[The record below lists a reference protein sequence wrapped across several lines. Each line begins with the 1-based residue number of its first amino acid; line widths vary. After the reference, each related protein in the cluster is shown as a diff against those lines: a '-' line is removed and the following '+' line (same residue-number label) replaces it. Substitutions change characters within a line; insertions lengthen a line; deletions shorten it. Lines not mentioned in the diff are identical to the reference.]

1 MFDLDAFCT
10 SLTAPKYGGFPP
22 LLATQIR
29 AWAASGKREDR
40 AKISKPHQGWMH
52 LDPSSQELISTADD
66 IVVRRILAVFLSLE
80 MEHSIT
86 EWMHKRNGMGKDSGL
101 FASLAADWEAMGM
114 GRDEILAAIDRRFDI
129 NLLVDDT
136 EPTCIGT
143 WLLTVP
149 DADLPKAGASW
160 QTALLFARHAPK
172 RALAVVRKAFQ
183 DQKDDEWRAR
193 LAAELIGID
202 PKRWLDESLALLKQL
217 NVASAKLWLLQ
228 AAVPHRSDLQAQAEE
243 AAIAAA
249 ADTDHVWCVG
259 AQNQGSVFASAWM
272 AQTTGKKADALLS
285 KAWSHPCPLT
295 AEADGRRA
303 DAVAA
308 SLVGEKPSILGSLRV
323 AAQSTPRTAA
333 VAIAGLATL
342 GAPAK
347 EVADLIL
354 AMERRCAAW
363 LEDQQAEALSERVSS
378 WRTVSANET
387 KGARRRYMSAAL
399 ATAIGKAGAAQ
410 VHLVADAIRWMGHED
425 SPVRRAAS
433 RLLANDPKGLPER
446 LKPALTA
453 KSADARLAAVGS
465 LVLAATPECMAAL
478 GAALSDERSD
488 DVRDAIMAALA
499 PIWSKQ
505 GRKITDAELAAWIKR
520 SEKALAKPV
529 AAWLDEKSLPPLK
542 RKSGKALTAIEIRWL
557 CWRQSRQ
564 SEILPDAEARY
575 LLASVDRSAAGDFAQ
590 ALLSGFLASK
600 QDAKDRWAITL
611 AGLLGDDRLVPLLHK
626 HIDAWVQKSRGKIAE
641 YATQAIA
648 LLDSDIALQAVDQVA
663 NAYRTKNRN
672 VGSAAAEAFTAAA
685 ARRNMSPDELGDA
698 VVPWLGFVPGET
710 RTVAGKKGPIAVS
723 VGVDGK
729 LSFRDGAKTVASLP
743 SGVSKEVKDEIKA
756 LSAQLRE
763 TMKAQMLRH
772 ARMLVQQRRWDAKAW
787 CDLYGK
793 HPALRPF
800 AVRLAWGHYGKD
812 AKLERT
818 FRILDDG
825 SLTDAQDSSLEP
837 PKTGQIGI
845 VHPLEISEEQRAEW
859 RTHLADH
866 EIEPSVPQF
875 DRPVVRVKDAERS
888 MRRIRLAAGTKLNGM
903 TFKGRAERLGWRR
916 GSVVD
921 AGGISSY
928 VKSFPSA
935 GIEVIVGID
944 GMYMGMGMEDSITI
958 NDGWF
963 VRQGSVTMGSYV
975 YDEPSNDNDP
985 RVVPFGEVPPIV
997 FSETMAELGLISGK
1011 TPDTE
1016 QDDA

>member
-1 MFDLDAFCT
+1 
-10 SLTAPKYGGFPP
+10 
-22 LLATQIR
+22 
-29 AWAASGKREDR
+29 
-40 AKISKPHQGWMH
+40 
-52 LDPSSQELISTADD
+52 
-66 IVVRRILAVFLSLE
+66 
-80 MEHSIT
+80 
-86 EWMHKRNGMGKDSGL
+86 
-101 FASLAADWEAMGM
+101 
-114 GRDEILAAIDRRFDI
+114 
-129 NLLVDDT
+129 
-136 EPTCIGT
+136 
-143 WLLTVP
+143 
-149 DADLPKAGASW
+149 
-160 QTALLFARHAPK
+160 
-172 RALAVVRKAFQ
+172 
-183 DQKDDEWRAR
+183 
-193 LAAELIGID
+193 
-202 PKRWLDESLALLKQL
+202 
-217 NVASAKLWLLQ
+217 
-228 AAVPHRSDLQAQAEE
+228 
-243 AAIAAA
+243 
-249 ADTDHVWCVG
+249 
-259 AQNQGSVFASAWM
+259 
-272 AQTTGKKADALLS
+272 
-285 KAWSHPCPLT
+285 
-295 AEADGRRA
+295 
-303 DAVAA
+303 
-308 SLVGEKPSILGSLRV
+308 
-323 AAQSTPRTAA
+323 
-333 VAIAGLATL
+333 
-342 GAPAK
+342 
-347 EVADLIL
+347 
-354 AMERRCAAW
+354 
-363 LEDQQAEALSERVSS
+363 
-378 WRTVSANET
+378 
-387 KGARRRYMSAAL
+387 MSAAL

-975 YDEPSNDNDP
+975 
-985 RVVPFGEVPPIV
+985 
-997 FSETMAELGLISGK
+997 
-1011 TPDTE
+1011 
-1016 QDDA
+1016 